1 MSDQYLVMWCNEGL
15 EGLVNIT
22 DLESNDLLT
31 MIKTGQRVTSKVSHY
46 VTMMSMRARANSQ
59 RHYEIYGLTVAEGIT
74 EQDIRGMFDDDPQTA
89 ADTIRR
95 IGARVYSERATHN
108 KTVII

>member
-1 MSDQYLVMWCNEGL
+1 MADQYLVMWCNEGL

-22 DLESNDLLT
+22 DLEANDLLT
-31 MIKTGQRVTSKVSHY
+31 MIKTGQPVTSKFSHY
-46 VTMMSMRARANSQ
+46 VTMMSMRARVNSQ

-74 EQDIRGMFDDDPQTA
+74 EQDIRDMFDNDPQTA

-95 IGARVYSERATHN
+95 IGSSVYSDRATHN

>member
-1 MSDQYLVMWCNEGL
+1 MADQYLVMWCNEGL

-31 MIKTGQRVTSKVSHY
+31 MIKTGQPVTSKVSHY
-46 VTMMSMRARANSQ
+46 VTMMSMRARANAQ

-74 EQDIRGMFDDDPQTA
+74 EQDIRDMFDNDPQTA

-95 IGARVYSERATHN
+95 IGASVYSDRATRN

>member
-1 MSDQYLVMWCNEGL
+1 MADQYLVMWCNEGL

-22 DLESNDLLT
+22 GLEANDLVT

-46 VTMMSMRARANSQ
+46 VTMMSMRARTNPH

-74 EQDIRGMFDDDPQTA
+74 EEDISGMFDNDPQSA

-95 IGARVYSERATHN
+95 IGARVYSDRAEN
-108 KTVII
+108 KKLVIS

>member
-1 MSDQYLVMWCNEGL
+1 
-15 EGLVNIT
+15 
-22 DLESNDLLT
+22 
-31 MIKTGQRVTSKVSHY
+31 
-46 VTMMSMRARANSQ
+46 
-59 RHYEIYGLTVAEGIT
+59 VAEGIT

-95 IGARVYSERATHN
+95 IGAKVYSDRATHN